1 MVAINGDKKKMHHHM
16 LWSQFPG
23 CVDSSEGVKG
33 IPHKYSNNYVDCS
46 SIGKVTST

>member
-1 MVAINGDKKKMHHHM
+1 MVAINRDKKQRHHHM
-16 LWSQFPG
+16 LWSQLSR

-33 IPHKYSNNYVDCS
+33 IPHKYLNNYVDCS